1 MSSLLVP
8 LFSFRRFSF
17 STLTASTSL
26 EIVLVRALDVLAA
39 REASLLV
46 RVHTRTIDTGSSIA
60 ISLRAASPSLEAPGT
75 DFPDDTT
82 PLATVTI
89 SSGTTATLG
98 MASVTSGIP
107 AWGRVVI
114 KGARGSSGSCLAD
127 LAADL
132 VLKE

>member
-8 LFSFRRFSF
+8 LFSLRNFSF

-26 EIVLVRALDVLAA
+26 EIVLVRALDVLEA

-46 RVHTRTIDTGSSIA
+46 RVHARTIDSGSSIA
-60 ISLRAASPSLEAPGT
+60 ISLRAVAPSQEEPGT
-75 DFPDDTT
+75 DFPDDTS

-89 SSGTTATLG
+89 SAGTTVTLG
-98 MASVTSGIP
+98 MASVTSGMP

-114 KGARGSSGSCLAD
+114 KGTRGSSGSCQAD

-132 VLKE
+132 VLKG